1 MGSSW
6 TNFFSKALKM
16 LALLCFLPLTCLAFA
31 QTQNIEGFEIPQ
43 SFVSVQPVQDESEV
57 ESNRIRIGNLERE
70 NTVLQDRLRALE
82 DKLNRQE
89 NIKATWNP
97 NSALYHE
104 EVMFIAEN
112 HNNYSLSQDD
122 GVFTAPIDGLYI
134 FQFQCFLDQDG
145 PEDDRAELKAFV
157 SGKNLEHFWNVAN
170 ENDYYGHFSLFW
182 TTNLKADDQLWLE
195 NVFDHSIQVNIDHGM
210 YFMGKILI

>member
-1 MGSSW
+1 MSLKLKAIELELETSSG
-6 TNFFSKALKM
+6 K
-16 LALLCFLPLTCLAFA
+16 
-31 QTQNIEGFEIPQ
+31 
-43 SFVSVQPVQDESEV
+43 
-57 ESNRIRIGNLERE
+57 

-112 HNNYSLSQDD
+112 HNNYSSSYTFLPVGKITWDVEQVDPTYSFSQDD

-157 SGKNLEHFWNVAN
+157 NGKNLEHFWNVAN

-182 TTNLKADDQLWLE
+182 TTNL
-195 NVFDHSIQVNIDHGM
+195 
-210 YFMGKILI
+210 